1 MDVNEA
7 WRRRRGAGGICVS
20 TWVGKVVGLTRSSPF
35 SGKMGPVKIALSPR
49 VTLLALGWWLLAL
62 WAPGPAAAACGAHG
76 LAVQVLGSGGPIADD
91 GRASSGYLVWVDGHA
106 RLLVD
111 VGGGTFLRF
120 GEAGAAIAD
129 LDLICLT
136 HLHTD
141 HAADL
146 PALLKGG
153 YFSGRTRPLPI
164 IGPTGRGLFPGTA
177 DFLQR
182 LFARERGAFG
192 YLFGF
197 LDGSDGLFAT
207 PAHEVDAGAAEP
219 VTAFSGDGL
228 RVDAVGVHHGPV
240 PALGYLV
247 TVGGKRIAFSGDQ
260 RGDAPAFARM
270 SHGADLLVMA
280 HAIPQDAG
288 QGARNLH
295 ASPEA
300 IGRLAAEAQVHSL
313 LLSHLMARSLA
324 HLPESQAI
332 IRRHYPGPLRV
343 AEDLM
348 CVELAE

>member
-1 MDVNEA
+1 
-7 WRRRRGAGGICVS
+7 
-20 TWVGKVVGLTRSSPF
+20 
-35 SGKMGPVKIALSPR
+35 VKKALSR
-49 VTLLALGWWLLAL
+49 VSLLSFGWLVFTLWPSGAT
-62 WAPGPAAAACGAHG
+62 AATCGEHG
-76 LAVQVLGSGGPIADD
+76 VAVQVLGSGGPIADD

-106 RLLVD
+106 RLLLD

-164 IGPTGRGLFPGTA
+164 VGPTGHGPFPATA
-177 DFLQR
+177 EFLQR

-207 PAHEVDAGAAEP
+207 PAREVDAGAAEP

-247 TVGGKRIAFSGDQ
+247 IAGGKRIAFSGDQ
-260 RGDAPAFARM
+260 RGDAAAFARM
-270 SHGADLLVMA
+270 IHGADLLVMA
-280 HAIPQDAG
+280 HAIPQQAG

-295 ASPEA
+295 ATPEA
-300 IGRLAAEAQVHSL
+300 IGRLATEAEVHSL

-324 HLPESQAI
+324 RLPESEAI

-348 CVELAE
+348 CVDLAE

>member
-1 MDVNEA
+1 MA
-7 WRRRRGAGGICVS
+7 
-20 TWVGKVVGLTRSSPF
+20 L
-35 SGKMGPVKIALSPR
+35 GPRL
-49 VTLLALGWWLLAL
+49 TLLALGWLAL
-62 WAPGPAAAACGAHG
+62 ALCAPGPAAAVCGAHG
-76 LAVQVLGSGGPIADD
+76 VAVQVLGSGGPIADD

-111 VGGGTFLRF
+111 AGGGTFLRF

-164 IGPTGRGLFPGTA
+164 VGPTGRGLFPGTA

-207 PAHEVDAGAAEP
+207 PAREVDAGAAEP
-219 VTAFSGDGL
+219 VMVFSSDGL

-240 PALGYLV
+240 PALGYRV
-247 TVGGKRIAFSGDQ
+247 TVQGKRIAFSGDQ

-270 SHGADLLVMA
+270 IRGADLLVMA
-280 HAIPQDAG
+280 HAIPQGAG

-295 ASPEA
+295 ATPEA

-348 CVELAE
+348 CVDLPE

>member
-1 MDVNEA
+1 VKPVLS
-7 WRRRRGAGGICVS
+7 RRVS
-20 TWVGKVVGLTRSSPF
+20 
-35 SGKMGPVKIALSPR
+35 
-49 VTLLALGWWLLAL
+49 LLAFGWLALAL
-62 WAPGPAAAACGAHG
+62 WAPGPAAATCGEHG
-76 LAVQVLGSGGPIADD
+76 VAVQVLGSGGPIADD

-106 RLLVD
+106 RVLVD
-111 VGGGTFLRF
+111 AGGGTFLRF
-120 GEAGAAIAD
+120 GEAGAAIED

-164 IGPTGRGLFPGTA
+164 VGPSGAGVFAGTA

-192 YLFGF
+192 YLFGL

-207 PAHEVDAGAAEP
+207 PAREVDAGAAEP
-219 VTAFSGDGL
+219 VTLFSGDGL

-240 PALGYLV
+240 PALGYRV
-247 TVGGKRIAFSGDQ
+247 TAHGKRIAFSGDQ

-270 SHGADLLVMA
+270 IHGADLLVMA
-280 HAIPQDAG
+280 HAIPQEAG
-288 QGARNLH
+288 QGARSLH
-295 ASPEA
+295 ATPDA

-324 HLPESQAI
+324 HLPESQAT
-332 IRRHYPGPLRV
+332 IRRNYAGPLRV
-343 AEDLM
+343 AEDLL
-348 CVELAE
+348 CVDLAE